1 MSGHNRRTA
10 RQRNKLDQVPETITG
25 QTDTPNP
32 DAPSPAP
39 PAPRGRPLPSEIATL
54 PSADRRSDL
63 RIIEA
68 RLFASDTPLTEA
80 DLATS
85 VSPEADIKAL
95 LDELKSFYAGRGVN
109 LVRVA
114 GKWAF
119 RTARDLAF
127 VMERHAVEERRLSRA
142 ALETLAIVAYHQPAT
157 RAEIEEI
164 RGVTISKGTLDV
176 LLETGW
182 LRTRGRRRAPGKP
195 LTYGTTDA
203 FLAHFGL
210 SEIGELP
217 GLAELK
223 AAGLL
228 DATLPPGFQVPL
240 PQDIAALMPDELP
253 IEDEVEDTSQVE
265 LEFGPVPDEPDTASD
280 ESLAERD
287 GDGGETNRS

>member
-1 MSGHNRRTA
+1 MSGHDRRVA
-10 RQRNKLDQVPETITG
+10 RKRAATEELDGAAASQPEAA
-25 QTDTPNP
+25 Q
-32 DAPSPAP
+32 AEQSP
-39 PAPRGRPLPSEIATL
+39 PRGQPLPEEIAML
-54 PSADRRSDL
+54 PSADRRGDL

-85 VSPEADIKAL
+85 ISPGADVKAL

-119 RTARDLAF
+119 RTAKDLAF

-142 ALETLAIVAYHQPAT
+142 ALETLAIIAYHQPTT

-176 LLETGW
+176 LLESGW
-182 LRTRGRRRAPGKP
+182 IRTRGRRRAPGKP
-195 LTYGTTDA
+195 LTYGTTDS

-223 AAGLL
+223 GAGLL
-228 DATLPPGFQVPL
+228 DATLPPDFKVPL

-253 IEDEVEDTSQVE
+253 IEDEEDPEPQVE
-265 LEFGPVPDEPDTASD
+265 LEFGPVPEDEP
-280 ESLAERD
+280 LAEYDDAAPGKR
-287 GDGGETNRS
+287 GA